1 MSKDYYKVLGIE
13 KNASPEEVKA
23 AFRKLAHEYHP
34 DKATGNEAKFKEIN
48 EAYQVLGNEKKRQ
61 QYDQYGSTF
70 DQMGGF
76 GGGANW
82 EDFMSQARGGQ
93 GGIKFDF
100 GGMDIGDIFGDVF
113 GFGGGGQQ
121 RSKKHQGQDI
131 QVDFKI
137 EFKEA
142 VFGVKKEIELYKQ
155 VKCGH
160 CHGNLAEP
168 GTKIITCSVC
178 HGAGQVN
185 RVQNTFFGAFQTA
198 VVCSA
203 CQGEGKK
210 AEQACSKCR
219 GLGVVKEKEKIE
231 VQIPAGIE
239 DGSTIRFTGKG
250 EAGSYSGRAGDLYV
264 QIKIKA
270 DERFERDGN
279 DVYVREKI
287 SFAEAALGT
296 KKDIITLDGEIN
308 LKIPAGTQPTT
319 KFRLREKGIP
329 EVHGSGRGDMYV
341 IIEVEVPAK
350 LSRRQKQ
357 ILEEFDE

>member
-13 KNASPEEVKA
+13 KNASPDEIKR

-48 EAYQVLGNEKKRQ
+48 EAYQVLGTEKKRQ

-76 GGGANW
+76 GAGANW
-82 EDFMSQARGGQ
+82 EDFMNQARGGQ

-100 GGMDIGDIFGDVF
+100 GGMDLGDIFGDVF
-113 GFGGGGQQ
+113 GFGGGGG
-121 RSKKHQGQDI
+121 RTKKHQGQDI

-168 GTKIITCSVC
+168 GTKISTCSTC
-178 HGAGQVN
+178 KGAGQVN

-198 VVCSA
+198 AVCPD
-203 CQGEGKK
+203 CKGEGKK

-219 GLGVVKEKEKIE
+219 GLGVAKEKEKIE

-239 DGSTIRFTGKG
+239 DGSTIRFTSKG
-250 EAGSYSGRAGDLYV
+250 EAGQYGGRAGDLYV
-264 QIKIKA
+264 QIKINS
-270 DERFERDGN
+270 DERFERDDD

-287 SFAEAALGT
+287 SFAEAALGA
-296 KKDIITLDGEIN
+296 KKDIVTLDGEIN
-308 LKIPAGTQPTT
+308 LKIPAGTQPGT

-329 EVHGSGRGDMYV
+329 HLRSSDRGDMYV
-341 IIEVEVPAK
+341 IIEVEVPTK
-350 LSRRQKQ
+350 LSRKQRQM
-357 ILEEFDE
+357 LEDFDE